1 MERVSIFVDGANM
14 YYAQKRLGWF
24 IDFRK
29 LITYFRAHLGMKVSE
44 AYYYTAIDPAARS
57 RDTTFHDYL
66 LHSGYVL
73 RTRLLKGTCAL
84 EGNHP
89 QEEMPWERIELAVDI
104 TVDTLLTLYHF
115 DVCALLSGDG
125 NFERVVEALRG
136 KCKRVIVLAHPDMTS
151 RELRNVVGLNF
162 YDLRDLETY
171 IARTDRAP
179 ETAAHLEV
187 PKVAHVDLPVDI
199 HST

>member
-29 LITYFRAHLGMKVSE
+29 LITYFRSHLGMKVSE

-73 RTRLLKGTCAL
+73 RIRLLKGACPI
-84 EGNHP
+84 EGNP
-89 QEEMPWERIELAVDI
+89 QEEMPWERIELAVDM
-104 TVDTLLTLYHF
+104 TVDALLTIYHF
-115 DVCALLSGDG
+115 DVCVLLSGDG

-179 ETAAHLEV
+179 EAATHTVAQLDV
-187 PKVAHVDLPVDI
+187 PEDVPI
-199 HST
+199 R